1 MVDVNDVLANLE
13 DDQPQNS
20 SNIFDVDSV
29 LANLDDSPIEPQ
41 QETINPAIQDRLSSA
56 MAAVDIPDGF
66 GVNASEPEL
75 SYPSLEEVATELVT
89 PPDQRQYQS
98 PDDMIEQVR
107 PTWEYSEPIKT
118 AFKPEQLERL
128 APLSQQAKENTGG
141 DLQRAIARLSDNS
154 LYDKLTTSSSG
165 PSSVFTPYTIGMSA
179 PPRRRPLNEK
189 ERGERMAQ
197 DIKLV
202 QEYLDKP
209 RQYSDMVTQ
218 GFTPEQ
224 IQQWELAGEI
234 GAGEGIDKM
243 SGRDWLE
250 KVPLAGMVFSLKHSA
265 ELMSAV
271 DRLSD
276 PNKYDKMTVNSG
288 QHEYTGYN
296 PYFAGGRMSVPV
308 KRNMTED
315 EQIAQMEKDI
325 DLITEY
331 LEKRAELEVRGTTL
345 GNDVLQG
352 ILEMPDFLATFM
364 ASGPAGAVVKK
375 GVGKAI
381 LNTAVKKL
389 GKKAVIKLLK
399 KKGVMAGLKVAG
411 SMLDAGGRMVV
422 QTPEIVANAIQN
434 NTDSGEYNL
443 TEHGLDIL
451 KDRENM
457 SKSLTRAIGDM
468 YIENFSE
475 LSGSGLSKVGGKIA
489 GKIGDFVKYHDLPG
503 GKTGRKFLKKLEE
516 FYKSKNPDGDF
527 GKLMRDKMKF
537 GGFIEEYSEEVWG
550 DFLRGVFDVNDFGAG
565 EDAGMGGRL
574 AGYAQQQTDMRN
586 ILTTAGVLAAP
597 GGFRHTVSLLENR
610 HKNTLDDKAVDKSLE
625 RHGKLSGNN
634 YQGQS
639 DTESDYQIYENA
651 VHQNNARKTRQNNT
665 ERIMAP
671 LKKRIEMRD
680 MGMGLKKG
688 TITTRSKKTALGVAE
703 MYNSAYNDVDATIR
717 QTNGGR
723 WLVTVRQSK
732 KIDRTEGRG
741 ISDHIDT
748 TGELIPFDLQ
758 LEDYSDENNTI
769 NPERGVKQIEAGRS
783 GQDVINS
790 SQPDSQVA
798 DNTSAN
804 VGAEGQFDNQHSDT
818 DSGSFDN
825 QQAQTASIDD
835 DVEIVKYP
843 GLDKEDIPLEDRF
856 IMSSD
861 TADWEMLGDLGL
873 ELEDVIEGADPK
885 MVNRAEA
892 IFMQPRKKQ
901 PPAPDTTIFQAES
914 DIDGKALEGE
924 SQVVDNLPE
933 SFESY
938 NFQLPKPNHIGDT
951 ELTDKQMT
959 GLQERVNKQKK
970 PMWARLDKA
979 GRPYLTSKRP
989 KKEPFLE
996 LQPQKPGKKKSAQVK
1011 SASPKAA
1018 IQQQAT
1024 EDYMNRLAN
1033 EVHTGNITH
1042 EQAERSAK
1050 IWGKANIDGE
1060 GSGLE
1065 ALEQAVER
1073 ASESEETDPVATEI
1087 KDIED
1092 KLWQFDM
1099 QDRQTEA
1106 QREIIRELNDRLRE
1120 LKQQQK
1126 GDNDDE
1132 AGGSPAKLPDKPDN
1146 SGDGVVDQKQKP
1158 KPVDTNNSKKASAKK
1173 KKSAKKVKAEEKQE
1187 PENNAHIKYDP
1198 KLHRLTGNIREDDYY
1213 GDYAEAEV
1221 VAGPDKGKTV
1231 EIPVSMYDKEIKTVN
1246 TMLER
1251 LRQNTVNVADG
1262 QIEDIIEQAKK
1273 QGRKLDVRD
1282 VTPYVPGVSLRH
1294 IEDGSVDTDILPA
1307 AYENLKKTFA
1317 AFNKLDEFEKIGIKP
1332 YTPTTANGWQI
1343 TDIEVGDKVRISGSK
1358 TYKTVKK
1365 VDHGHDTIVVGN
1377 DNTMGIDG
1385 IVDVKGKKP
1394 SGKRLSDKYPDYNE
1408 SLNDGDIYV
1417 HSRYGKPGYYFRG
1430 DTPHQIN
1437 DRWHKTEAEVIEAQR
1452 KYLKDKGIEQPDID
1466 KQDPMD
1472 AVSQEEPFF
1481 EDDKPGAEYYT
1492 TYPNS
1497 SYKKIDEPEYLP
1509 KAKADKKVTE
1519 WKKQARKDGENR
1531 SNYEKTILS
1540 LFDRTGQWSKPWRD
1554 AGYNVVQIDL
1564 ADLEGFGWQMDIR
1577 DIDPQWLFDSG
1588 LLDGETVHGILAA
1601 PPCVDFAVSGARWFN
1616 EKDKDG
1622 RTEVSID
1629 LVDQVHRIVDFVQP
1643 DWWVLENPVG
1653 RLPRMVEGVPEKPQI
1668 YFQPWFYGDP
1678 YTKKTGLWGDFNWEL
1693 PQAPVEPTE
1702 GSKIYKLRGDVEE
1715 EKLARSITPEGFA
1728 YAFYMANR
1736 NNMSFWEKVDQWGEP
1751 EEWPDEVHRNWM
1763 VRPEGMKSRYERKTE
1778 DAFQEETKE
1787 KELDSPVK
1795 ESQTEYGYGTFD
1807 SELSDDHTGGYYK
1820 YQPGQTMKTASG
1832 RMTKPV
1838 PKIDTSTRQK
1848 AKNSQKRINTWLLS
1862 EAVLEAKNRD
1872 DSLNERIYANEEP
1885 KKIPPAT
1892 LDMIQDYIF
1901 NPENANQS
1909 GKADIFKD
1917 SKRKPQ
1923 ERTEPWQFTKAEY
1936 MKHITV
1942 KGDKI
1947 YFMGKELTDMMR
1959 KALKKDAENL
1969 HRHLVRDAVEDGY
1982 TLPPDVAREYDDYAN
1997 LEQYRYVD
2005 QMSYEDI
2012 MAEKKEVRHKI
2023 DNYGNVITA
2032 DQRRELEGLKQRFAV
2047 LATERGKRERGNDNK
2062 QTGLDLGYESGKV
2075 MKTRMGRTTK
2085 PVPSDITQIEQW
2097 LISEAELEAK
2107 KRGDDLNIDYWQ
2119 KKYAN
2124 GLPADKIKEIQDY
2137 LFHDISESPE
2147 VSQHNYGEGRSAS
2160 QEVIF
2165 KGGAIRWEEDRIRVY
2180 FDDKPSAEIRKQLK
2194 GRGFALKWSPKNKAW
2209 QTHFMQQHR
2218 YDRIVTY
2225 LDTILDRV
2233 EVSVP
2238 ETEASEIVPQEENGG
2253 KTSDRPLKGIWYD
2266 TRDGIF
2272 PGQLVR
2278 NITNDNHL
2286 MIVDGEIGDSQ
2297 VTVRPIDGTEMN
2309 EYPIQVDKLEPLYD
2323 NIADKAYND
2332 KAAAAYKQLIG
2343 FDDAKAELGQ
2353 HWVELKGVT
2362 KLDNPRF
2369 VQDLIGV
2376 TMATNRGDTVWAY
2389 STSQEPQVSAY
2400 LKRRDAVEGA
2410 FKELVRMY
2418 KEDSTET
2425 VIPVQSMT
2433 RQQLENELTESEK
2446 RIRELETEEETPA
2459 NLREYQTLETRI
2471 RSIDSEISEQIQDG
2485 RSIPK
2490 LENRPETI
2498 ALIDDLLT
2506 KDFAEIE
2513 LANGWKISSIG
2524 KIDGTDR
2531 YRLKGPEFKHEKML
2545 KRMKITTRPIHGM
2558 DMFLLPSGES
2568 ALRKKV
2574 QELIAKYKLPGS
2586 DKSKQDKPVV
2596 KDNLITGRAEYK
2608 DIIVGTFFKLNDRY
2622 GNTVGPVRQSD
2633 GSVEVEYHGYKNIT
2647 AFISSD
2653 DITPLF
2659 DPTTNDAVLAS
2670 YMNLIS
2676 HQKASLGGIDVRIE
2690 ESDTSKGA
2698 YRAVGT
2704 KNGKETRISK
2714 FSNPADKEGIEPTV
2728 LKGYHWLVK
2737 EYAEGRQKK
2746 PEAATGTID
2755 VSKAN
2760 TDDLRKFMFDAGLSE
2775 ESQRESGIEHTLSDE
2790 AAKKFK
2796 EKAKKLADLVNKRMN
2811 SNPMVD
2817 PEIWGA
2823 VVDLTVTGLELGI
2836 YKFGD
2841 MVRHLK
2847 NEVGDKV
2854 THFVARNLEKAWDKL
2869 AMSDTS
2875 GLVQKRDGETVDKIL
2890 ENQKPQSKPEQ
2901 TEFKIEKGN
2910 LESFVGSLYS
2920 RFDNILESDND
2931 FPASAFFKMADQY
2944 FGGSRADGVYGPSE
2958 AYDVLEVAINR
2969 YILDKG
2975 LVDKLPAGQSS
2986 DIASEQVDKLGGIV
3000 KKLMVSQT
3008 NRSGEKATMQQFST
3022 PPHYAAAAGW
3032 VANISENDRVL
3043 EPSAGT
3049 GCLCLVPITANAT
3062 VQANELSDRRGE
3074 LLQQLSDNIEVTGEN
3089 AEYIQHL
3096 VSEDNRPDVVLMNPP
3111 FSRSAAKAGGKKK
3124 ALGTDIK
3131 HIEAALDTL
3140 KPGGR
3145 LVAIMGAGLHG
3156 PSASFTRW
3164 MLKIKGIYSV
3174 RANVTLDRSVYKK
3187 YGTEFPTRMLVIDK
3201 VNPTG
3206 HNIVSGE
3213 YATPSE
3219 MMMALD
3225 EVRND
3230 RVETTE
3236 PTATVAT
3243 GKQTG
3248 RKSDATPASKSS
3260 GTSGMAT
3267 GSRRSSSDKSG
3278 RVVSKPKLS
3287 SSTDSRERSDAG
3299 PTNADGTVSGLRG
3312 DAGEFS
3318 GDQST
3323 SGREDSAGN
3332 DADISESNRRKSSQ
3346 STTGKSSG
3354 QSDGVVSGVAGTQI
3368 TDSVFEPYIPVEIFP
3383 GAKDHPATL
3392 VESAAMAAVPSPAI
3406 TYTPEISKNV
3416 INDGGLSAAQIEAVA
3431 RAGQAHKN
3439 LLPNGDRMGFMVGDG
3454 TGVGKGREISGI
3466 IVDNWNRGRKK
3477 AIWISKNKK
3486 LYQDAVRDLT
3496 DLGFNSELIHNLLKI
3511 KYNQDISE
3519 QIGDGVLFT
3528 TYNTVKSSSKNNP
3541 EHTRLGQIQQWIGEP
3556 ETFDGVIALDEAHI
3570 ANNVLGKGIGGPSKV
3585 AETIRELQE
3594 LMPNARIVY
3603 VSATGA
3609 SEVES
3614 LAYMERLGMWGKDTQ
3629 FADVHD
3635 FINNIASG
3643 GVAAMEVVAQE
3654 LKARGL
3660 YMARSIAYNDGTE
3673 DGTVQYDRL
3682 EHELD
3687 GRQKIIYDE
3696 IAKAWQMVLT
3706 DIWKSMGDTGA
3717 VRNSNARAF
3726 VSGQFWSAN
3735 QRFFNT
3741 LITSMQ
3747 IPSVIRSIESDM
3759 KEGRSAV
3766 LQITQTGQAAQERAL
3781 ARMEEGQDLEDFDSS
3796 PIHVLTDLVMNIYPV
3811 HLYEDI
3817 EDENGKVRSEQ
3828 VKDSNG
3834 DPVVDQKALAR
3845 RDALMGRLASIR
3857 VPASPLETIIDHF
3870 GVDNV
3875 AEVTGRTERV
3885 VYVEDDNG
3893 QMVRTVQRRPASANE
3908 AETAAFQT
3916 GQKRILI
3923 FSEAG
3928 GTGASYHAD
3937 RRAENQQK
3945 RHHYLVDAGWKADAA
3960 MQGLGRCHRSN
3971 QVAAPW
3977 ITLASTNLSGHK
3989 RFISTIARRLSQLG
4003 ALTRGQAKASGNE
4016 LFSANDN
4023 LESPEAKQAVI
4034 QLCTDIARGGIDDI
4048 SGNEFLEKTG
4058 LKFIDEMGSL
4068 NESNIPESTQFLNR
4082 LLSLEFDYQ
4091 NMVFS
4096 HFAERLEE
4104 KIQQAIANGTLDT
4117 GVENIIADRI
4127 EKVQQAVLEKYDDGG
4142 QTGYV
4147 QFTSYSRNEPKH
4159 LDEILRSERI
4169 VKWVRLANDKV
4180 VGLSEAGNVTNASG
4194 QVVKR
4199 YRIITP
4205 ISRSQIEPV
4214 SEIDGNPDIVE
4225 VDKSKLNALWAEE
4238 VANTPEFKEESVHM
4252 VTGRLLPIWKQLKGQ
4267 PQIRRLIDDKNEI
4280 YLGRKIP
4287 QKHAKVLLESV
4298 NITMKARKMPVK
4310 DIVDGLKSGGKLK
4323 LANGW
4328 TIRQRMTGKEKRYLL
4343 DGPDFTYDSTLNEM
4357 GIFSETVGYKQ
4368 MYFIPAK
4375 DIGKTAQELIKQ
4387 YKLEEFEGVENF
4399 QKPQAVEY
4407 LHESADLS
4415 YVNTYLENSEL
4426 SPKRLGKAFGIP
4438 QKSISTTDTDG
4449 EFIVNLPNGKTVY
4462 IDSLATIYKDDRDD
4476 YRGLWRNLPGAIT
4489 LEDGREIDFDGMI
4502 QLSAYFATADTL
4514 SHEQFHAAMD
4524 LALSDRER
4532 AVILS
4537 RFGGDEEFAA
4547 EIYGNWAAGRDS
4559 KGYPFFTKIRDFF
4572 RRIFCAITGRND
4584 IGDIFSRIY
4593 SGKIWNESAQTTST
4607 WREAPQKA
4615 KGRDLK
4621 SMIVKG
4627 PGHVTNRKVKQL
4639 GATWGKEH
4647 KTTPQERIQIR
4658 TDARRDYEGKKSA
4671 RQLTKENAKTAMD
4684 KANFGIN
4691 FITNIL
4697 EPNRAATKSFGYDT
4711 VAEIIKM
4718 AASPEAGQLEFGDTM
4733 LSNIEMSYRELR
4745 DKIEKLSP
4753 EQKQYIYHIRGEAV
4767 SDAGQYLQAI
4777 AKDKISP
4784 EALEYAK
4791 MLDEV
4796 YNSAYDLLEKHNFE
4810 AMYFEDYFY
4819 GVYKN
4824 SHKGREI
4831 TNKFLKHYPTT
4842 QKMLK
4847 HKCIPT
4853 VADASGLGLEMRDQ
4867 NPVNNAFREVGAI
4880 WRLAAMVQLR
4890 DYLVKSHT
4898 ETGIIHVTDANEY
4911 HLQNWRHLYKQ
4922 QGSNVEEPIFQNY
4935 LLHPDLYR
4943 PIAAL
4948 NSFNLTG
4955 RDGIRQ
4961 VRSFIHIM
4969 NGFKFLLPTHHLRT
4983 IGAQAIVDSGSTL
4996 GMFKPSTWKK
5006 LTKYKID
5013 DEMRKSKEYREYV
5026 SLGGGHNSSLEIE
5039 SRQAMKKWLDEEL
5052 RWHNAIVKIPMRMA
5066 DATTGRFTNW
5076 TFEKYIPA
5084 VKYTK
5089 YLQEVDTLREKQG
5102 YEPTDAQ
5109 KIEIIKVGQNFY
5121 GEMNEKI
5128 FGRSATVTSAMR
5140 FVFLAPGFREGNY
5153 RTMLRAADAA
5163 TLNKLGGPL
5172 GRDWR
5177 SFRNIPLFLT
5187 LSMLAAQMASL
5198 ILTGEGPEPPE
5209 EGENPEEWLRDLFK
5223 IRTGQTDNKGRPI
5236 MLDLMT
5242 TDKDYYEQIVSPFI
5256 KAITGRP
5263 IEGAQ
5268 KAIYTVTHTIGGMSS
5283 PFRGMMND
5291 LDTIAQGKV
5300 LVDWKGQRVWYE
5312 SDSGLS
5318 KLNKFLMHEWHNF
5331 EPIPFSAASQMEDK
5345 GLGAMERL
5353 LATALAMRV
5362 SHSDLE
5368 KRRSSL
5374 WRKFF
5379 DMRDKRTELR
5389 KMAKEN
5395 DLPQGEIDKF
5405 NNLLNDAMKVK
5416 AVPDDLREYMEELYL
5431 PDLPELLSDIG
5442 DYELGLLK
5450 KKVRAMYLAGKM
5462 SRASKLIREYNRKH
5476 PGKTTS
5482 LGQLLRKKSA

>member
-1 MVDVNDVLANLE
+1 MVDINNIISNLKEDGPANPPKTSRVGSILANL
-13 DDQPQNS
+13 N
-20 SNIFDVDSV
+20 N
-29 LANLDDSPIEPQ
+29 EPGNEPPA
-41 QETINPAIQDRLSSA
+41 QEPLNPGIQDRLSSA
-56 MAAVDIPDGF
+56 MAAVDVPDGF
-66 GVNASEPEL
+66 SVNASQPEF
-75 SYPSLEEVATELVT
+75 SYPSLEEFATELVT
-89 PPDQRQYQS
+89 PADQRQYQN
-98 PDDMIEQVR
+98 PQDMIEPNR
-107 PTWEYSEPIKT
+107 PSWEYSAPVQT
-118 AFKPEQLERL
+118 GFKPEQLEKL
-128 APLSQQAKENTGG
+128 IPLSLLAKENTGG
-141 DLQRAIARLSDNS
+141 ELQQAIARLSDND
-154 LYDKLTTSSSG
+154 LYNNMTVSTGEIDGIYSPTFSPG
-165 PSSVFTPYTIGMSA
+165 A
-179 PPRRRPLNEK
+179 PRYKRRPLNDK
-189 ERGERMAQ
+189 ERGEQMAQ

-202 QEYLDKP
+202 QEYFDNP
-209 RQYSDMVTQ
+209 RQYSDMVTH

-234 GAGEGIDKM
+234 GAVEGVGNM
-243 SGRDWLE
+243 TGRDWLE
-250 KVPLAGMVFSLKHSA
+250 KVPLAGMVFSLKHSG

-271 DRLSD
+271 NRLSD
-276 PNKYDKMTVNSG
+276 PNRYDEMTVNSG
-288 QHEYTGYN
+288 RHENTGYN
-296 PYFAGGRMSVPV
+296 PYYAGGRMSVPV
-308 KRNMTED
+308 KRKMTED
-315 EQIAQMEKDI
+315 EQLAQMEKDI
-325 DLITEY
+325 DLISEY
-331 LEKRAELEVRGTTL
+331 LEKRAELEVRGRSL

-352 ILEMPDFLATFM
+352 ILEMPDFMATFM
-364 ASGPAGAVVKK
+364 VSGPAGAVVKK
-375 GVGKAI
+375 GVGKAV
-381 LNTAVKKL
+381 LNAAVKKL
-389 GKKAVIKLLK
+389 GKRAVVKLLK
-399 KKGVMAGLKVAG
+399 KKGIQAGLRVAG

-422 QTPEIVANAIQN
+422 QAPEIIANAIN
-434 NTDSGEYNL
+434 DNTDSGEYNL
-443 TEHGLDIL
+443 TERGLEIL
-451 KDRENM
+451 NDRENM
-457 SKSLTRAIGDM
+457 SKSLTHAIGDM

-475 LSGSGLSKVGGKIA
+475 VSGYGLSKVGGKIT
-489 GKIGDFVKYHDLPG
+489 GKIGDFFEGLPG
-503 GKTGRKFLKKLEE
+503 GKTGRKFLQELEE

-550 DFLRGVFDVNDFGAG
+550 DFLRGVFNVEDFGAG
-565 EDAGMGGRL
+565 EDANMNDRM
-574 AGYAQQQTDMRN
+574 AGYFRQQAETRH
-586 ILTTAGVLAAP
+586 ILTTAGVLGTV
-597 GGFRHTVSLLENR
+597 GGVRHTANLLQNR
-610 HKNTLDDKAVDKSLE
+610 YRNRLDDKAVDESLE
-625 RHGKLSGNN
+625 RRENLSGHV
-634 YQGQS
+634 YQGMS
-639 DTESDYQIYENA
+639 ETESDYQIYENA
-651 VHQNNARKTRQNNT
+651 GHMNNAKVTRDNNT
-665 ERIMAP
+665 ARIMAP
-671 LKKRIEMRD
+671 LEKRIKMRD

-688 TITTRSKKTALGVAE
+688 TITTRSKKTALGVAQ
-703 MYNSAYNDVDATIR
+703 MYNTAYDDADATIR
-717 QTNGGR
+717 QLGNGR
-723 WLVTVRQSK
+723 WLVTVRRSP
-732 KIDRTEGRG
+732 KISQNEGRG
-741 ISDHIDT
+741 VAKEIDV
-748 TGELIPFDLQ
+748 TGNLIPLDLQ
-758 LEDYSDENNTI
+758 PVEYSSEKDDII
-769 NPERGVKQIEAGRS
+769 NPERGPKQFDVGRT
-783 GQDVINS
+783 GQDIINS

-798 DNTSAN
+798 ASTSADI
-804 VGAEGQFDNQHSDT
+804 GAEGQYKNQQLDT
-818 DSGSFDN
+818 DTGDFDN
-825 QQAQTASIDD
+825 QQSQTAAIYD
-835 DVEIVKYP
+835 DVNIVKYP
-843 GLDKEDIPLEDRF
+843 GLDKEDIPLEDQF
-856 IMSSD
+856 IMSADTSD
-861 TADWEMLGDLGL
+861 WDMLGDLGL
-873 ELEDVIEGADPK
+873 ELEDITEGADQK
-885 MVNRAEA
+885 IIDRAEA
-892 IFMQPRKKQ
+892 IYMQPVKKQ
-901 PPAPDTTIFQAES
+901 PPKRDITIFQAGS
-914 DIDGKALEGE
+914 NADGKALEGQE
-924 SQVVDNLPE
+924 QVVEELPE
-933 SFESY
+933 SFESNSY
-938 NFQLPKPNHIGDT
+938 EPPKSNHIGDT
-951 ELTDKQMT
+951 PLTEKQISN
-959 GLQERVNKQKK
+959 LQERVNKQKK
-970 PMWARLDKA
+970 LMWAKLDKS

-996 LQPQKPGKKKSAQVK
+996 FQPHKPGEKKSK
-1011 SASPKAA
+1011 KGNSASPQAA
-1018 IQQQAT
+1018 VQQQVT

-1033 EVHTGNITH
+1033 EVHTGNISQ

-1050 IWGKANIDGE
+1050 TWGKANIDGE
-1060 GSGLE
+1060 DSGLE

-1099 QDRQTEA
+1099 QDHQTDG

-1120 LKQQQK
+1120 LKQQQN
-1126 GDNDDE
+1126 GNNDN
-1132 AGGSPAKLPDKPDN
+1132 GTSGSPAKLPDTPDN
-1146 SGDGVVDQKQKP
+1146 SGDGVDDQKRNK
-1158 KPVDTNNSKKASAKK
+1158 V
-1173 KKSAKKVKAEEKQE
+1173 SAKKVKAEEKQE
-1187 PENNAHIKYDP
+1187 PENNTHIKYDP
-1198 KLHRLTGNIREDDYY
+1198 KLHRLTGKVREDDYY

-1221 VAGPDKGKTV
+1221 IAGPDEGKTI
-1231 EIPVSMYDKEIKTVN
+1231 EIPVSTYEKEIKTVN

-1251 LRQNTVNVADG
+1251 LRQNTVNIADG
-1262 QIEDIIEQAKK
+1262 QVEAIIEQAKK
-1273 QGRKLDVRD
+1273 QGRELNLRD

-1294 IEDGSVDTDILPA
+1294 IEDGAVSKEITQGDYD
-1307 AYENLKKTFA
+1307 NLRKTFA
-1317 AFNKLDEFEKIGIKP
+1317 AFDQLDEFEKTGIKP
-1332 YTPTTANGWQI
+1332 YMPTTAGGWQI
-1343 TDIEVGDKVRISGSK
+1343 TDIAEGDKVRIYGSN
-1358 TYKTVKK
+1358 TRKTVKK
-1365 VDHGHDTIVVGN
+1365 VDHGGTTVVIGN
-1377 DNTMGIDG
+1377 DHYMGIDD
-1385 IVDVKGKKP
+1385 IIEVDGKKP
-1394 SGKRLSDKYPDYNE
+1394 SGKKLSDKYPTYNNN
-1408 SLNDGDIYV
+1408 LNEGDIYI
-1417 HSRYGKPGYYFRG
+1417 HSRHGKPGYFLRG
-1430 DTPHQIN
+1430 DTLHKVN
-1437 DRWHKTEAEVIEAQR
+1437 DKRYDTEAEAIKAR
-1452 KYLKDKGIEQPDID
+1452 TKYLKDNGIEQTETIKGKNPAAFNGGDYVADVNSGTIYKVGKTKSNGVAD
-1466 KQDPMD
+1466 MEVVLARPEKTASGILYTDEQMKQNYSPGTIR
-1472 AVSQEEPFF
+1472 PFNAHNNPRF
-1481 EDDKPGAEYYT
+1481 REITEDEK
-1492 TYPNS
+1492 
-1497 SYKKIDEPEYLP
+1497 KKINPP
-1509 KAKADKKVTE
+1509 V
-1519 WKKQARKDGENR
+1519 
-1531 SNYEKTILS
+1531 
-1540 LFDRTGQWSKPWRD
+1540 SKP
-1554 AGYNVVQIDL
+1554 VI
-1564 ADLEGFGWQMDIR
+1564 
-1577 DIDPQWLFDSG
+1577 
-1588 LLDGETVHGILAA
+1588 
-1601 PPCVDFAVSGARWFN
+1601 
-1616 EKDKDG
+1616 K
-1622 RTEVSID
+1622 
-1629 LVDQVHRIVDFVQP
+1629 
-1643 DWWVLENPVG
+1643 
-1653 RLPRMVEGVPEKPQI
+1653 
-1668 YFQPWFYGDP
+1668 
-1678 YTKKTGLWGDFNWEL
+1678 
-1693 PQAPVEPTE
+1693 
-1702 GSKIYKLRGDVEE
+1702 SK
-1715 EKLARSITPEGFA
+1715 
-1728 YAFYMANR
+1728 
-1736 NNMSFWEKVDQWGEP
+1736 
-1751 EEWPDEVHRNWM
+1751 
-1763 VRPEGMKSRYERKTE
+1763 
-1778 DAFQEETKE
+1778 
-1787 KELDSPVK
+1787 
-1795 ESQTEYGYGTFD
+1795 TEYGYGTFD

-1832 RMTKPV
+1832 RRTKPV

-1848 AKNSQKRINTWLLS
+1848 ATNSQKRINTWLQS
-1862 EAVLEAKNRD
+1862 EAILEAKKRG
-1872 DSLNERIYANEEP
+1872 DSLNERIYADEDP
-1885 KKIPPAT
+1885 KKFPPAT

-1901 NPENANQS
+1901 NPDNGSQS
-1909 GKADIFKD
+1909 GKVDIFKD
-1917 SKRKPQ
+1917 PNRKPQ

-1997 LEQYRYVD
+1997 LEQYRDVD

-2012 MAEKKEVRHKI
+2012 MAEKKEVCHKI
-2023 DNYGNVITA
+2023 DNYSNVITA

-2085 PVPSDITQIEQW
+2085 PVPSDKTQIEQW

-2124 GLPADKIKEIQDY
+2124 GLPADKIKDY

-2180 FDDKPSAEIRKQLK
+2180 FDDKPSAEVRKQLK

-2233 EVSVP
+2233 EVSIP
-2238 ETEASEIVPQEENGG
+2238 ETEASEIVPQEENGS
-2253 KTSDRPLKGIWYD
+2253 KTSDRPLKGVWYE

-2286 MIVDGEIGDSQ
+2286 MIVDGEVGDSQ

-2343 FDDAKAELGQ
+2343 FDDAKVELGQ

-2410 FKELVRMY
+2410 FRELVRMY

-2433 RQQLENELTESEK
+2433 RQQLEKELTESEK
-2446 RIRELETEEETPA
+2446 RIRELEAEEETPA

-2506 KDFAEIE
+2506 NDFAEIE

-2524 KIDGTDR
+2524 KIDGADR
-2531 YRLKGPEFKHEKML
+2531 FRLKGPEFKHEKML

-2558 DMFLLPSGES
+2558 DMFLLPSGEF

-2574 QELIAKYKLPGS
+2574 QELIAKYKLPDS
-2586 DKSKQDKPVV
+2586 DKSEQDKPVV
-2596 KDNLITGRAEYK
+2596 KDNLITDRAEYK
-2608 DIIVGTFFKLNDRY
+2608 DFTVGTFFKLNDRY

-2633 GSVEVEYHGYKNIT
+2633 GSVEVEYHGYNNIT

-2676 HQKASLGGIDVRIE
+2676 HQKASLGGIEVRIE

-2704 KNGKETRISK
+2704 KNGNETRISM

-2737 EYAEGRQKK
+2737 EYAESRQKK

-2796 EKAKKLADLVNKRMN
+2796 EKAKRLSDLVNKRMN

-2854 THFVARNLEKAWDKL
+2854 TQFVARNLEKAWDKL

-2875 GLVQKRDGETVDKIL
+2875 GLVQKRDGETVDEIL
-2890 ENQKPQSKPEQ
+2890 ENQKPQSKPEY
-2901 TEFKIEKGN
+2901 TGFKIEKGN
-2910 LESFVGSLYS
+2910 LESFIGSLYG

-2969 YILDKG
+2969 YILDKS
-2975 LVDKLPAGQSS
+2975 LVDKLPAGQSPA
-2986 DIASEQVDKLGGIV
+2986 IASEQVDKLGNIV

-3049 GCLCLVPITANAT
+3049 GCLCLVPISANAT

-3096 VSEDNRPDVVLMNPP
+3096 VSEENRPDVVLMNPP

-3156 PSASFTRW
+3156 TSASFTRW

-3287 SSTDSRERSDAG
+3287 SSTDSRERGDAG

-3323 SGREDSAGN
+3323 SGRKDSAGN

-3368 TDSVFEPYIPVEIFP
+3368 TDSIFEPYIPVEIFP

-3392 VESAAMAAVPSPAI
+3392 VESAAMAAVPSPPI

-3416 INDGGLSAAQIEAVA
+3416 INDGGLSAAQIEAIA

-3528 TYNTVKSSSKNNP
+3528 TYNTVKSSSKNAP

-3687 GRQKIIYDE
+3687 DRQKIIYDE

-3781 ARMEEGQDLEDFDSS
+3781 ARMEKGQDLEDFDSS

-3834 DPVVDQKALAR
+3834 DPVVDQKAVAR
-3845 RDALMGRLASIR
+3845 RDALMGRLTSIR

-3885 VYVEDDNG
+3885 VYVEDDNS

-3971 QVAAPW
+3971 QVSAPW

-4016 LFSANDN
+4016 LFSASDN

-4034 QLCTDIARGGIDDI
+4034 QLCTDIARGAIDDI

-4096 HFAERLEE
+4096 HFAEKLEE
-4104 KIQQAIANGTLDT
+4104 KIQQAIVNGTLDT

-4205 ISRSQIEPV
+4205 VSRSQIEPV

-4225 VDKSKLNALWAEE
+4225 VDKGKLNTLWADE
-4238 VANTPEFKEESVHM
+4238 VANTPEFKEESIHM

-4375 DIGKTAQELIKQ
+4375 DIGKTAQKLIKQ
-4387 YKLEEFEGVENF
+4387 YKLEEFEGVEDF
-4399 QKPQAVEY
+4399 QKPLSVEY

-4426 SPKRLGKAFGIP
+4426 SPKRLAKAFGIP

-4462 IDSLATIYKDDRDD
+4462 IDSLATINKDGRDD
-4476 YRGLWRNLPGAIT
+4476 YRGLWRNLPGTIT
-4489 LEDGREIDFDGMI
+4489 LEDGRKVDFDGMI
-4502 QLSAYFATADTL
+4502 RLSAYFATADSL
-4514 SHEQFHAAMD
+4514 PHEQFHAAMD
-4524 LALSDRER
+4524 LALSDREK

-4537 RFGGDEEFAA
+4537 RFNGDEEWAA
-4547 EIYGNWAAGRDS
+4547 DIYGAWAAGRDS

-4572 RRIFCAITGRND
+4572 RRIFNAITDRQD

-4593 SGKIWNESAQTTST
+4593 SGKIWNGSAQ
-4607 WREAPQKA
+4607 APAVSRIAHQKP

-4621 SMIVKG
+4621 TMVGKG
-4627 PGHVTNRKVKQL
+4627 PEGVTNRKVKQL

-4671 RQLTKENAKTAMD
+4671 RQLAKENTKTAMG
-4684 KANFGIN
+4684 KAGSGIN
-4691 FITNIL
+4691 YITNIL

-4718 AASPEAGQLEFGDTM
+4718 AAAPEAGQLEFGNTI
-4733 LSNIEMSYRELR
+4733 LSNIELSYRDLR

-4767 SDAGQYLQAI
+4767 SDAGKYLQTI
-4777 AKDKISP
+4777 AQDKISK

-4796 YNSAYDLLEKHNFE
+4796 YNSAYDLLKKHNFE
-4810 AMYFEDYFY
+4810 AMYFDDYFY
-4819 GVYKN
+4819 GVYKD
-4824 SHKGREI
+4824 SYKGREI

-4842 QKMLK
+4842 EKMLK
-4847 HKCIPT
+4847 HKAIPT
-4853 VADASGLGLEMRDQ
+4853 VADANGLGLEMRDQ
-4867 NPVNNAFREVGAI
+4867 NPVDNAFREVGAI

-4898 ETGIIHVTDANEY
+4898 ETGIVHVTDANEY
-4911 HLQNWRHLYKQ
+4911 HLQNWRTLYKQ
-4922 QGSNVEEPIFQNY
+4922 RGSDVEEPIFQSY
-4935 LLHPDLYR
+4935 LIHPDLYR

-4955 RDGIRQ
+4955 YDGIRQ

-4969 NGFKFLLPTHHLRT
+4969 NGFKFLFPMHHCRT
-4983 IGAQAIVDSGSTL
+4983 IAAQHIVDSGSSL

-5013 DEMRKSKEYREYV
+5013 DEIMKSKEYLEYV
-5026 SLGGGHNSSLEIE
+5026 SLGGGHNSSMEIE
-5039 SRQAMKKWLDEEL
+5039 SRQAMKKWIEGEL
-5052 RWHNAIVKIPMRMA
+5052 RWHNALLKIPYKVTR
-5066 DATTGRFTNW
+5066 ATTGKFTDW
-5076 TFEKYIPA
+5076 TFEKYIPGI
-5084 VKYTK
+5084 KYAK
-5089 YLQEVDTLREKQG
+5089 YLQEVDAQREKQG
-5102 YEPTDAQ
+5102 TEPTDAQ
-5109 KIEIIKVGQNFY
+5109 KIEIIKIGQNFY

-5140 FVFLAPGFREGNY
+5140 FAFLAPGFREGNY
-5153 RTMLRAADAA
+5153 RTMLRAFDAA
-5163 TLNKLGGPL
+5163 IPGKYGNKLGGPL

-5223 IRTGQTDNKGRPI
+5223 VRTGQKDNKGRPI

-5242 TDKDYYEQIVSPFI
+5242 SDKDYYEQLVSPFI
-5256 KAITGRP
+5256 KTITGRP
-5263 IEGAQ
+5263 DDGLYKFGSTLA
-5268 KAIYTVTHTIGGMSS
+5268 HTFGGMTSS
-5283 PFRGMMND
+5283 FRSMVND
-5291 LDTIAQGKV
+5291 VDTVLQGKV
-5300 LVDWKGQRVWYE
+5300 LVDWKGERVWYE
-5312 SDSGLS
+5312 SDSGAT
-5318 KLNKFLMHEWHNF
+5318 KFGKFLMKQLSNY
-5331 EPIPFSAASQMEDK
+5331 EPIPSSTERQMRDR
-5345 GLGAMERL
+5345 GLGAMERFL
-5353 LATALAMRV
+5353 YTGFAMRV
-5362 SHSDLE
+5362 SHSEIE

-5379 DMRDKRTELR
+5379 DMRDKRTELQ

-5395 DLPQGEIDKF
+5395 ELSQHEIDKF
-5405 NNLLNDAMKVK
+5405 NDLLDDAMTVK
-5416 AVPDDLREYMEELYL
+5416 AIPVDLLDYMEGLYL
-5431 PDLPELLSDIG
+5431 PNLPDLLSSID
-5442 DYELGLLK
+5442 DYDLGLLK

-5462 SRASKLIREYNRKH
+5462 SRAINLIHEYNRKH
-5476 PGKTTS
+5476 PGKSIS
-5482 LGQLLRKKSA
+5482 LGQIIRKNKRGA